1 MRIIHH
7 RRISEEANRIVWENN
22 KARNKCHGE
31 RTSAQRKV
39 KHIEAE
45 PHFGL
50 APAKAWQSFCNAYVI
65 VISGSR
71 VWVET

>member
-7 RRISEEANRIVWENN
+7 RRISEEANRIVRETKRETNATEN
-22 KARNKCHGE
+22 E
-31 RTSAQRKV
+31 PSAQRKV

-50 APAKAWQSFCNAYVI
+50 ATAKGWQSFCNAYVT